1 MEGRGQFSR
10 GKVVEAIPTVSKEKA
25 HIKSKFSGISYGM
38 FRAATEFGKFSFING
53 EGI

>member
-10 GKVVEAIPTVSKEKA
+10 GKVVEAIPTVSKA
-25 HIKSKFSGISYGM
+25 KFSGISYGM